1 MGVGFRTN
9 NPRCQSEGILKG
21 GMMKK
26 MMKMKSFVLFAFLML
41 SAAMVYVGC
50 GGSKSTT
57 TTTTGTAYKQVERLA
72 RPAINEGLVI
82 TNDYLNTLNQVG
94 PDVEAAYLG
103 VSGTTALDA
112 TTKALVDKIIAEVS
126 AVLNALD
133 GSDAKYTSCMLTAF
147 LPDVMR
153 IDTSAA
159 SGYANGF
166 NSLAACTGTDTGGS
180 AFPIPGSPIRG
191 RKLGEDVID
200 TTLTVLVR
208 GTSAALE
215 SDNVGIGTRTF
226 LADFPYLGK
235 PK

>member
-1 MGVGFRTN
+1 MRKIKYI
-9 NPRCQSEGILKG
+9 PAIA
-21 GMMKK
+21 
-26 MMKMKSFVLFAFLML
+26 SFVLLAL
-41 SAAMVYVGC
+41 SSALLYTGC
-50 GGSKSTT
+50 GGSSST
-57 TTTTGTAYKQVERLA
+57 TTTTGTTYKQVERLA
-72 RPAINEGLVI
+72 RPAINEGLI
-82 TNDYLNTLNQVG
+82 LTNDYLNTLNQVG
-94 PDVEAAYLG
+94 PDVEASYLA
-103 VSGTTALDA
+103 GTLDA
-112 TTKALVDKIIAEVS
+112 TTKALVDKIIAEAS

-133 GSDAKYTSCMLTAF
+133 GGDAKYTSCMLSAF

-166 NSLAACTGTDTGGS
+166 NSLTACTGNDTGGS